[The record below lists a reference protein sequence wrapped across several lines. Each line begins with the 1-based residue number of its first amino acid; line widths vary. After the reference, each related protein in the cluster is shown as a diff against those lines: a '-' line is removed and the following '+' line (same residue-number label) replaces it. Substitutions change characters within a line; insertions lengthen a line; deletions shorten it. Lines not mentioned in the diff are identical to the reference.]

1 LRAVRNSVHLQPVR
15 PVLVFRRDSEAA
27 AARRRRGLPVSGV
40 PAGGGECFN
49 GEIVILRREAR
60 TIRMMVRACDEF
72 RYTA

>member
-1 LRAVRNSVHLQPVR
+1 M
-15 PVLVFRRDSEAA
+15 
-27 AARRRRGLPVSGV
+27 SGV

-60 TIRMMVRACDEF
+60 KSAHRQDDGRACDEF